1 MIHEKLK
8 NILFELDITADQ
20 EERLIGLLSEVYVL
34 EMNNKDLSEKNSELS
49 WYKHPDTMV
58 K

>member
-34 EMNNKDLSEKNSELS
+34 EMNNRDLSEKNSELS
-49 WYKHPDTMV
+49 WYKHPDRMG